1 MKGMKDS
8 GKQKLLIVDDDEDL
22 RTQMK
27 WALAQDYKILLAED
41 RPGAVAAMRKEQPA
55 VITLDLGLPP
65 LPAGVEEGFAALDDI
80 LNEYGQTKVIII
92 TGRGEKENALRAVE
106 KGAYDF
112 FYKPIQL
119 DELKVVL
126 RRAFHLSRLE
136 GEQRTLQKR
145 LSGDTFEGMLGTS
158 PKMQEIYAVT
168 RKVSTTDAPVLIMG
182 ESGTGKELVAR
193 AMHRLSVRQAK
204 PFIVINCGAIPENLL
219 ESELF
224 GHEKGA
230 FTGAHIQRKGR
241 FEMAEGGT
249 LFLDEIGELPPSLQ
263 VKLLRFLQER
273 VIERIG
279 GREQI
284 DVDARVVAATN
295 RDLKEAMKDGNFRE
309 DLYFRLGV
317 ILMSL
322 PPLRERGGDI
332 ILLAKAFLERYAD
345 ENRRKI
351 NGFTDQAIAAIAQ
364 YEWPGNVRELE
375 NRIKRAV
382 IMAEGAKIIPAD
394 LDMAEVAPAAEGA
407 KIIPGH
413 LDTAEVAPA
422 TEGVKIISAEAA
434 PAGVPAPASKYEKM
448 RLKEARESLEKEML
462 AKALSGNKGNL
473 TRVATEL
480 GISRPTLYDLMEK
493 FGIPK
498 E

>member
-1 MKGMKDS
+1 MKGS
-8 GKQKLLIVDDDEDL
+8 RKQKLLIVDDDEDL

-27 WALAQDYKILLAED
+27 WALAQEYTVLLAED
-41 RPGAVAAMRKEQPA
+41 RPSAAVVMSKERPA
-55 VITLDLGLPP
+55 VVTLDLGLPP
-65 LPAGVEEGFAALDDI
+65 LPAGVEEGFAALDEI

-112 FYKPIQL
+112 FYKPIEL

-126 RRAFHLSRLE
+126 RRAFHLSQLE
-136 GEQRTLQKR
+136 REQRALQQR
-145 LSGDTFEGMLGTS
+145 LSGDTFEGMLGICG
-158 PKMQEIYAVT
+158 KMQEVFTVI
-168 RKVSTTDAPVLIMG
+168 RKVATTDAPVLIMG

-193 AMHRLSVRQAK
+193 AMHRLSVRQAN

-249 LFLDEIGELPPSLQ
+249 LLLDEIGELPLSLQ

-273 VIERIG
+273 MVERVG

-284 DVDARVVAATN
+284 EVDTRVIAATN
-295 RDLKEAMKDGNFRE
+295 RDLKEAMKNGSFRE

-322 PPLRERGGDI
+322 PPLRERGGDV
-332 ILLAKAFLERYAD
+332 ILLAKAFLERYGD
-345 ENRRKI
+345 ENRKKI
-351 NGFTDQAIAAIAQ
+351 KGFTDQALDAIEQ
-364 YEWPGNVRELE
+364 YAWPGNVRELE

-382 IMAEGAKIIPAD
+382 IMAEGAKITPAD
-394 LDMAEVAPAAEGA
+394 LEMEAPR
-407 KIIPGH
+407 PRY
-413 LDTAEVAPA
+413 
-422 TEGVKIISAEAA
+422 EGV
-434 PAGVPAPASKYEKM
+434 G
-448 RLKEARESLEKEML
+448 LKEARDSLEKEL
-462 AKALSGNKGNL
+462 LLKALARHSNNMTKI
-473 TRVATEL
+473 ATEL
-480 GISRPTLYDLMEK
+480 GVSRPTLYDLMEK
-493 FGIPK
+493 FGMPK

>member
-1 MKGMKDS
+1 MMK
-8 GKQKLLIVDDDEDL
+8 KQKLLIIDDDEDL

-27 WALAQDYKILLAED
+27 WALAQDYDVLLAED
-41 RPGAVAAMRKEQPA
+41 RPSAAAVMRKEKPA
-55 VITLDLGLPP
+55 VVTLDLGLPP
-65 LPAGVEEGFAALDDI
+65 LPAGVEEGFAVLDEI
-80 LNEYGQTKVIII
+80 LNEYGQTKVIIV

-126 RRAFHLSRLE
+126 HRAFYLSQLE
-136 GEQRTLQKR
+136 GEQRALQRR
-145 LSGDTFEGMLGTS
+145 LSGDTFEGMLGTCT
-158 PKMQEIYAVT
+158 KMQEVFTVI
-168 RKVSTTDAPVLIMG
+168 RKVATTDAPVLILG

-193 AMHRLSVRQAK
+193 AMYRLSVRQAET
-204 PFIVINCGAIPENLL
+204 FIVINCGAIPENLL

-249 LFLDEIGELPPSLQ
+249 LFLDEIGDLPLALQ

-273 VIERIG
+273 VIERVG

-284 DVDARVVAATN
+284 EVDTRVIAATN
-295 RDLKEAMKDGNFRE
+295 RDLKEAMKEGSFRE

-317 ILMSL
+317 IRMSL
-322 PPLRERGGDI
+322 PPLREREGDV
-332 ILLAKAFLERYAD
+332 ILLAKAFLERYTD
-345 ENRRKI
+345 ENRKKI
-351 NGFTDQAIAAIAQ
+351 KGFTDQAIEAIAQ
-364 YEWPGNVRELE
+364 YAWPGNVRELE

-382 IMAEGAKIIPAD
+382 IMAEGAKITPVD
-394 LDMAEVAPAAEGA
+394 LEMEAPR
-407 KIIPGH
+407 
-413 LDTAEVAPA
+413 
-422 TEGVKIISAEAA
+422 SRYEAM
-434 PAGVPAPASKYEKM
+434 G
-448 RLKEARESLEKEML
+448 LKEARESLEKELL
-462 AKALSGNKGNL
+462 AKALAHNSGNL
-473 TRVATEL
+473 TKAATEL
-480 GISRPTLYDLMEK
+480 GVSRPTLYDLMEK
-493 FGIPK
+493 FGMPK

>member
-1 MKGMKDS
+1 MK
-8 GKQKLLIVDDDEDL
+8 KQKLLIIDDDEDL

-27 WALAQDYKILLAED
+27 WALAQDYDVLLAED
-41 RPGAVAAMRKEQPA
+41 RPSAAAVMRKEKPA
-55 VITLDLGLPP
+55 VVTLDLGLPP
-65 LPAGVEEGFAALDDI
+65 LPAGVEEGFAVLDEI

-119 DELKVVL
+119 DELKVL
-126 RRAFHLSRLE
+126 HRAFHLSQLE
-136 GEQRTLQKR
+136 GEQRALQQR
-145 LSGDTFEGMLGTS
+145 LSGDTFEGMLGTCTQ
-158 PKMQEIYAVT
+158 MQEVFTVI
-168 RKVSTTDAPVLIMG
+168 RKVATTDAPVLIMG

-193 AMHRLSVRQAK
+193 AMHRLSVRQAD

-249 LFLDEIGELPPSLQ
+249 LFLDEIGELPLALQ

-273 VIERIG
+273 VVERVG

-284 DVDARVVAATN
+284 EVDARVVAATN
-295 RDLKEAMKDGNFRE
+295 RDLKEAMKEGSFRE

-317 ILMSL
+317 IRMSL
-322 PPLRERGGDI
+322 PPLREREGDVT
-332 ILLAKAFLERYAD
+332 LLAKAFLERYVD
-345 ENRRKI
+345 ENRKKI
-351 NGFTDQAIAAIAQ
+351 KGFTDQAMDAIEQ
-364 YEWPGNVRELE
+364 YAWPGNVRELE

-382 IMAEGAKIIPAD
+382 IMAEGARITPAD
-394 LDMAEVAPAAEGA
+394 LEMEAPRARYEGM
-407 KIIPGH
+407 G
-413 LDTAEVAPA
+413 
-422 TEGVKIISAEAA
+422 
-434 PAGVPAPASKYEKM
+434 
-448 RLKEARESLEKEML
+448 LKEARETLEKELL
-462 AKALSGNKGNL
+462 AKALARNSGNL
-473 TRVATEL
+473 TRAAQEL
-480 GISRPTLYDLMEK
+480 GVSRPTLYDLMEK
-493 FGIPK
+493 FGMPK

>member
-1 MKGMKDS
+1 MMK
-8 GKQKLLIVDDDEDL
+8 KQKLLIIDDDEDL

-27 WALAQDYKILLAED
+27 WALAQDYEVLLAED
-41 RPGAVAAMRKEQPA
+41 RPSAAAVMRKEKPA
-55 VITLDLGLPP
+55 VVTLDLGLPP
-65 LPAGVEEGFAALDDI
+65 LPAGVEEGFAVLDEI
-80 LNEYGQTKVIII
+80 LNEHGQTKVIIV

-126 RRAFHLSRLE
+126 HRAFHLSQLE
-136 GEQRTLQKR
+136 REQRALQRR
-145 LSGDTFEGMLGTS
+145 LSGDTFEGMLGICG
-158 PKMQEIYAVT
+158 KMQEVFTVI
-168 RKVSTTDAPVLIMG
+168 RKVATTDVPVLIMG

-193 AMHRLSVRQAK
+193 AMHRLSVRQAD

-249 LFLDEIGELPPSLQ
+249 LLLDEIGELPLSLQ

-273 VIERIG
+273 VVERVG

-284 DVDARVVAATN
+284 EVDARVIAATN
-295 RDLKEAMKDGNFRE
+295 RDLKEAMKDGKFRE

-322 PPLRERGGDI
+322 PPLREREGDV

-345 ENRRKI
+345 ENRKKI
-351 NGFTDQAIAAIAQ
+351 KGFTDQAMDAIEQ
-364 YEWPGNVRELE
+364 YAWPGNVRELE

-382 IMAEGAKIIPAD
+382 IMAEGAKITPAD
-394 LDMAEVAPAAEGA
+394 LEMEAPRARYEGM
-407 KIIPGH
+407 G
-413 LDTAEVAPA
+413 
-422 TEGVKIISAEAA
+422 
-434 PAGVPAPASKYEKM
+434 
-448 RLKEARESLEKEML
+448 LKEARESLEKELL
-462 AKALSGNKGNL
+462 AKAIARNSGNL
-473 TRVATEL
+473 TRAAQEL
-480 GISRPTLYDLMEK
+480 GVSRPTLYDLMEK
-493 FGIPK
+493 FDIPK